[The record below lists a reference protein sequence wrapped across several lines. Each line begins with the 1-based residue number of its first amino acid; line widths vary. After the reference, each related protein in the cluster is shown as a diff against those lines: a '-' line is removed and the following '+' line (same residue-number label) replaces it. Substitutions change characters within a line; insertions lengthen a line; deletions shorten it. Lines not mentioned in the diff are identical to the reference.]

1 MTNESIAKIRL
12 KRTNF
17 KMFVLFILPIDKII
31 TDLSNI
37 KSFGGFNMRK
47 IVNGLMNKGVF
58 GALNCLALSVAVLN
72 AQQCCFWFIHQPK
85 FPAEADKFR
94 KFK

>member
-1 MTNESIAKIRL
+1 
-12 KRTNF
+12 
-17 KMFVLFILPIDKII
+17 MFVLFVLPIDKII
-31 TDLSNI
+31 MDLSNI

-72 AQQCCFWFIHQPK
+72 AQQCCYWFIHQPK